1 VRGVLVG
8 APGAAGA
15 SFGEPALMHGSPR
28 AATARARGDYVL
40 RRLPGHCRRLHAAA
54 GGDCPGRPLGGP
66 DFFGEKALMSEDVR
80 RATCVAAAAKYLVRR
95 LGNPQDLLDGP
106 HRRPPTT

>member
-1 VRGVLVG
+1 
-8 APGAAGA
+8 
-15 SFGEPALMHGSPR
+15 
-28 AATARARGDYVL
+28 
-40 RRLPGHCRRLHAAA
+40 
-54 GGDCPGRPLGGP
+54 
-66 DFFGEKALMSEDVR
+66 MSEDVR